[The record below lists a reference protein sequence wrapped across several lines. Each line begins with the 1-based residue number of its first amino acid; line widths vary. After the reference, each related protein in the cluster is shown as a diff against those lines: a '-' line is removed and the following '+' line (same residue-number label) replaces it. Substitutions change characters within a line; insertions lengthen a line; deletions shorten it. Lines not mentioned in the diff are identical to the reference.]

1 MSLTAPLNP
10 QQKEAV
16 LAAEGPVLILAGA
29 GSGKTRVIITRIA
42 HLILDKDVPPHAI
55 LAVTFTNKAAQEM
68 RSRVEALLRENGM
81 PPRAAP
87 LVSTFHSFCLKLLRT
102 HGDALSDV
110 RSGFTRRFNIY
121 DDSDQVAVVKGAFR
135 ELGLDHKNFM
145 KPRAVVSAIGAAK
158 IDGRTPEDLYG
169 EKTSPA
175 QEKLAVVYQKYEDA
189 LRSANALDFDDLLL
203 ESVRLLRRSPD
214 VREWTVSRF
223 RYVLVDEY
231 QDTNRPQYDLLRLLT
246 GGRGNICV
254 VGDEDQSI
262 YSWRGADIR
271 NILDF
276 EKDFPEAK
284 TIRLEQNYRSTG
296 KILEAAGEVVK
307 HNIARKGKKLWTD
320 GPAGEKIV
328 FYQAR
333 DAEEEALYV
342 ADYLNRYLNEYPGG
356 RAAVLYRTNAQSR
369 QMEEALRRY
378 DRKYLVVGGVS
389 FYERAEVKDLI
400 AYLRAAVSP
409 SDALSLQRIVNV
421 PARGIGKTTL
431 ERLQAHAR
439 ENGLTLWEAAG
450 SAGAAPLSA
459 RAAAALGKFRR
470 LMDALRETIDKQP
483 IHDVLRWV
491 LDETGY
497 RAMLEQDPSVE
508 AAGRL
513 ENINELL
520 NAAAD
525 ADERGED
532 IHAFLDHAAL
542 ISDADQ
548 IDRQAPI
555 LLMTLHNAKGLE
567 FPLVFLIG
575 MEESLFPHGRSLEN
589 EDALEEERRLC
600 YVGMTRAEG
609 RLALTCARERRR
621 FGGGSPEWTT
631 PSRFLSEIP
640 AHLLD
645 DRTPG
650 GSRLNL
656 DEFAGGDEDGV
667 DLFAERDYVRAAARN
682 RLADFEAGGGKTYD
696 SVEAVAGFFKQQGI
710 DAGRPGRGGRAAPTV
725 AGALRPAA
733 AAAKSAPRRPQAGQA
748 AVKLRDAGGFKR
760 GAQVRHAKFG
770 LGTVMRREGAGEN
783 AKLTVQFPRYGLK
796 KLLVKYANLQP
807 A

>member
-1 MSLTAPLNP
+1 MSLTALLNP

-16 LAAEGPVLILAGA
+16 LATEGPLLILAGA
-29 GSGKTRVIITRIA
+29 GSGKTRVIIARIA
-42 HLILDKDVPPHAI
+42 HLILDKDVPPHAV

-68 RSRVEALLRENGM
+68 RSRVEALLRRNGM
-81 PPRAAP
+81 PPSAAP
-87 LVSTFHSFCLKLLRT
+87 LVATFHSFCVKLLRAR
-102 HGDALSDV
+102 GGPLAEV
-110 RSGFTRRFNIY
+110 RSGFTPRFNIY
-121 DDSDQVAVVKGAFR
+121 DDDDQLAVVKGVCR
-135 ELGLDHKNFM
+135 ELGLDHNNFM
-145 KPRAVVSAIGAAK
+145 KPRAALSAIGAAK
-158 IDGRTPEDLYG
+158 TNGRAPEDIYR
-169 EKTSPA
+169 EKTSPKE
-175 QEKLAVVYQKYEDA
+175 EKLALVYQKYEDA
-189 LRSANALDFDDLLL
+189 LLSANALDFDDLLL

-214 VREWTVSRF
+214 VREWAVSRF

-246 GGRGNICV
+246 DGRGNVCV

-276 EKDFPEAK
+276 ENDFPQAK

-296 KILEAAGEVVK
+296 RILEAAGAVVK
-307 HNIARKGKKLWTD
+307 HNVDRKGKKLWTD
-320 GPAGEKIV
+320 GAAGEKIV

-342 ADYLNRYLNEYPGG
+342 ADYLNRYLQEYPDR

-378 DRKYLVVGGVS
+378 DREYLVIGGVS

-400 AYLRAAVSP
+400 AYLKTAVSP
-409 SDALSLQRIVNV
+409 DDALSLQRIVNV

-431 ERLQAHAR
+431 QRLQEYAR
-439 ENGLTLWEAAG
+439 RNGLTLWQAVG
-450 SAGAAPLSA
+450 SAGGQAFSA

-470 LMDALRETIDKQP
+470 LMDALRERIDNEP
-483 IHDVLRWV
+483 LHDVLRWV

-525 ADERGED
+525 ADERSED

-542 ISDADQ
+542 LADSDR
-548 IDRQAPI
+548 IDRQMPI

-567 FPLVFLIG
+567 FPLVVLSG
-575 MEESLFPHGRSLEN
+575 MEESLFPHARSLEN
-589 EDALEEERRLC
+589 ESALEEERRLC
-600 YVGMTRAEG
+600 YVGMTRAE
-609 RLALTCARERRR
+609 RQLVLTCARERRR
-621 FGGGSPEWTT
+621 FGGGAPEWTT

-640 AHLLD
+640 ARLLD

-650 GSRLNL
+650 GSRLAS
-656 DEFAGGDEDGV
+656 DEFADAEEDGV
-667 DLFAERDYVRAAARN
+667 DLFYERDYVRAAARN
-682 RLADFEAGGGKTYD
+682 KLADVEAGGARTYD
-696 SVEAVAGFFKQQGI
+696 SVDAVAGFFKQQGI
-710 DAGRPGRGGRAAPTV
+710 ALDVPGRSAAP
-725 AGALRPAA
+725 AA
-733 AAAKSAPRRPQAGQA
+733 VPSRRTAPSSGKPAPRRPKLGQA
-748 AVKLRDAGGFKR
+748 AVKRRDAGGFKR

-770 LGTVMRREGAGEN
+770 LGTVMRREGEGEN

-796 KLLVKYANLQP
+796 KLLVKYANLQQ

>member
-1 MSLTAPLNP
+1 MSLTAFLNP

-16 LAAEGPVLILAGA
+16 LETEGPLLILAGA

-42 HLILDKDVPPHAI
+42 HLILDKNVPPYAV

-68 RSRVEALLRENGM
+68 RSRVELVLRENGM
-81 PPRAAP
+81 PPSAAP
-87 LVSTFHSFCLKLLRT
+87 LVSTFHSFCVKLLRA
-102 HGDALSDV
+102 HGDPLAEV
-110 RSGFTRRFNIY
+110 RSGFTRRFSIY
-121 DDSDQVAVVKGAFR
+121 DDSDQLAVVKGLLR
-135 ELGLDHKNFM
+135 ELGLDQSFM
-145 KPRAVVSAIGAAK
+145 KPRAVLSAVGNAK
-158 IDGRTPEDLYG
+158 SRGRTPEDFYR
-169 EKTSPA
+169 EATSPQA
-175 QEKLAVVYQKYEDA
+175 EKLAVIYEKYEDA

-203 ESVRLLRRSPD
+203 ESVRLLRHSSA
-214 VREWTVSRF
+214 VREWAVSRF

-231 QDTNRPQYDLLRLLT
+231 QDTNRAQYDLLRLLT
-246 GGRGNICV
+246 EERGNVCV

-296 KILEAAGEVVK
+296 KILEAAGAVVK
-307 HNIARKGKKLWTD
+307 QNVQRKGKKLWTA
-320 GPAGEKIV
+320 GEAGEKIV

-342 ADYLNRYLNEYPGG
+342 ADYLNRYLNDCPDG

-378 DRKYLVVGGVS
+378 DRDYLVVGGVS

-400 AYLRAAVSP
+400 AYLKAAVSP
-409 SDALSLQRIVNV
+409 NDAVSLQRIVNV
-421 PARGIGKTTL
+421 PARGIGKTTVQ
-431 ERLQAHAR
+431 RLQAHAYQNR
-439 ENGLTLWEAAG
+439 LTLGEAIAAAG
-450 SAGAAPLSA
+450 DLPLSA
-459 RAAAALGKFRR
+459 RASAALGKFRR
-470 LMDALRETIDKQP
+470 LMDELREKIDTDP
-483 IHDVLRWV
+483 VHRVLQWV

-497 RAMLEQDPSVE
+497 RAMLERDPSVE

-542 ISDADQ
+542 VSDSDR
-548 IDRQAPI
+548 IDRRVQI

-567 FPLVFLIG
+567 FPLVALIG
-575 MEESLFPHGRSLEN
+575 MEESLFPHSRSVQDES
-589 EDALEEERRLC
+589 ALEEERRLC
-600 YVGMTRAEG
+600 YVGMTRAE
-609 RLALTCARERRR
+609 RQLVLTCARERRR
-621 FGGGSPEWTT
+621 FGGGAPEWTA
-631 PSRFLSEIP
+631 PSRFLNEVP
-640 AHLLD
+640 PNLLD
-645 DRTPG
+645 DRTLG
-650 GSRLNL
+650 GRQAGLGEFS
-656 DEFAGGDEDGV
+656 DEAEDGV
-667 DLFAERDYVRAAARN
+667 DLFYERGYVRAVTQN
-682 RLADFEAGGGKTYD
+682 KLADIEIGGGKTYD
-696 SVEAVAGFFKQQGI
+696 SVDAVAGFFKQQGI
-710 DAGRPGRGGRAAPTV
+710 
-725 AGALRPAA
+725 ALDTSKPDRNSGSTLRNRRRPAA
-733 AAAKSAPRRPQAGQA
+733 KPGSPTPRRPKLGQSAGR
-748 AVKLRDAGGFKR
+748 LRGSGGFER

-770 LGTVMRREGAGEN
+770 LGTVMRREGEGEN
-783 AKLTVQFPRYGLK
+783 AKLTVHFQGYGLK
-796 KLLVKYANLQP
+796 KLIVKYANLQK